1 MNEFMIEM
9 ENIEK
14 TFKVLKRR
22 EGLVG
27 TFKDLFSRNYKYI
40 KAVDDISL
48 KVRKGEILGCL
59 GPNGAGKSTIIKMM
73 TGVLE
78 PSKGTIVVNGRSPY
92 KQRTQTAQEIGVVF
106 GQRSQLWWSLPV
118 IESFKI
124 LRKMYR
130 IQDATYKRNI
140 EIFESLVDIDKLYS
154 KPVRQMSLGQRTLCD
169 ILASFLHD
177 PKIVFLDEPTIGL
190 DVSIKAKIRRLI
202 MEFNK
207 EKDTTVILTTHDMGD
222 VEALCK
228 STLIIDKGKI
238 IYNDCYE
245 KLKSLFGAY
254 RHLKINVSPVDVDK
268 VTHTLNSLSDDPNM
282 LTLQQNEDWIDIL
295 INEDRLKVVELLN
308 VLMGKFTLN
317 DLKVEDISAESVVR
331 KIYEGGAKEWESI
344 SP

>member
-9 ENIEK
+9 ENVEK
-14 TFKVLKRR
+14 TFKVLNRR
-22 EGLVG
+22 EGLGG

-40 KAVDDISL
+40 KAVDNISL
-48 KVRKGEILGCL
+48 KVKRGEIVGCL
-59 GPNGAGKSTIIKMM
+59 GPNGAGKSTTIKMM

-78 PSKGTIVVNGRSPY
+78 PSKGSVVVNGKSPY

-177 PKIVFLDEPTIGL
+177 PKVVFLDEPTIGL
-190 DVSIKAKIRRLI
+190 DVSMKAKIRRLI

-222 VEALCK
+222 VEALCER
-228 STLIIDKGKI
+228 TLIIDKGKI

-245 KLKSLFGAY
+245 KLKSLFGKY
-254 RHLKINVSPVDVDK
+254 RHLKINVSPVDIDK
-268 VTHTLNSLSDDPNM
+268 VIHALNSFSDDPNM
-282 LTLQQNEDWIDIL
+282 FTVQQDEDWIDIL
-295 INEDRLKVVELLN
+295 INEDRLKIVELLS
-308 VLMGKFTLN
+308 VLMDEYTLN

-331 KIYEGGAKEWESI
+331 KIYEGGAKE
-344 SP
+344 